1 VAVIDEIQMISD
13 PDRGWAWTNA
23 LFGIPA
29 KTLILA
35 GSDDALPYVRR
46 AAEAANESLEVVAF
60 ERKTPLVLL
69 DKPVPLEEVK
79 AGDAVVAFSRQ
90 AVHEQREVL
99 VGLGH
104 TVATIYG
111 ALSPEVRRAEAER
124 FRAGEA
130 DVLVTTDAIGM
141 GLNLGPLQRV
151 VFSALR
157 KYDGKEDRPLTNPE
171 IRQIAGRA
179 GRFGHHDVGYV
190 AATTE
195 EGIDPIRK
203 ALAGAPAAPAA
214 DSRFYAR
221 PDLVAIS
228 AAASE
233 LRTES
238 LHEVLTHFAQA
249 AFYEGSPFQPS
260 DMDAML
266 QAAEMVDRTRLNL
279 AQRFALSMAP
289 IDQRDELSFQVLK
302 GWTEMLASGSGV
314 PALRGNPLAELD
326 HQERTVRLAG
336 AYLWLSRRFPD
347 AFDDA
352 DRMRQVRARANEA
365 IERHL
370 QETATKR
377 LTKRMTVA
385 HRG

>member
-1 VAVIDEIQMISD
+1 M
-13 PDRGWAWTNA
+13 
-23 LFGIPA
+23 
-29 KTLILA
+29 
-35 GSDDALPYVRR
+35 
-46 AAEAANESLEVVAF
+46 
-60 ERKTPLVLL
+60 
-69 DKPVPLEEVK
+69 
-79 AGDAVVAFSRQ
+79 
-90 AVHEQREVL
+90 
-99 VGLGH
+99 
-104 TVATIYG
+104 
-111 ALSPEVRRAEAER
+111 
-124 FRAGEA
+124 
-130 DVLVTTDAIGM
+130 
-141 GLNLGPLQRV
+141 
-151 VFSALR
+151 
-157 KYDGKEDRPLTNPE
+157 
-171 IRQIAGRA
+171 
-179 GRFGHHDVGYV
+179 

-195 EGIDPIRK
+195 EGIDQIRK

-221 PDLVAIS
+221 PDLVAIR

-279 AQRFALSMAP
+279 TQRFALSMAP

-302 GWTEMLASGSGV
+302 GWTQMLASGSGV
-314 PALRGNPLAELD
+314 PALRGNPFAELD

-352 DRMRQVRARANEA
+352 DRMRQVRAQANEA

-377 LTKRMTVA
+377 VAKRVTA
-385 HRG
+385 GHRG